1 MKRTEKATV
10 VADIRERLTRT
21 TVMYLTD
28 FSGLNVKSMT
38 VLREKLRENGAEFL
52 VGKNRLVKIAL
63 SDTEMPDLSESLI
76 GPTGVVFGYDDAV
89 SAAKI
94 LTDFAKENNDR
105 PTFKAGV
112 LDNALLSAAQ
122 IDRLAKLPTRD
133 VLLSELAGAMSAPMA
148 MLAQALE
155 AKLQETAG
163 LLDAYKAKK
172 QEAGE

>member
-1 MKRTEKATV
+1 MNRTDKETV
-10 VADIRERLTRT
+10 VAEIRERLDRT
-21 TVMYLTD
+21 AVMYLTD

-38 VLREKLRENGAEFL
+38 VLREKLRESGAEYL
-52 VGKNRLVKIAL
+52 VGKNRLVKLAL
-63 SDTEMPDLSESLI
+63 AETEMPDLSGALI

-89 SAAKI
+89 SAAKV
-94 LTDFAKENNDR
+94 LTDFAKDNNDR

-112 LDNALLSAAQ
+112 LDNNLLSAAQ
-122 IDRLAKLPTRD
+122 IDRLAKLPPRE

-172 QEAGE
+172 EAGE

>member
-38 VLREKLRENGAEFL
+38 VLREKLRENGAEYL

-63 SDTEMPDLSESLI
+63 ADTEMPDLSESLV

-89 SAAKI
+89 SAAKV

-105 PTFKAGV
+105 PAFKAGV
-112 LDNALLSAAQ
+112 LDNNLLSAAQ
-122 IDRLAKLPTRD
+122 IDALAKLPPRE
-133 VLLSELAGAMSAPMA
+133 VLLAELAGAMSAPMA

-155 AKLQETAG
+155 GKLQETAG

-172 QEAGE
+172 EAGE

>member
-10 VADIRERLTRT
+10 VADIRERLART

-38 VLREKLRENGAEFL
+38 VLREKLRENGAEYL

-63 SDTEMPDLSESLI
+63 ADTEMPDLSESLI

-89 SAAKI
+89 SAAKV

-105 PTFKAGV
+105 PVFKAGV
-112 LDNALLSAAQ
+112 LDNILLSAAQ
-122 IDRLAKLPTRD
+122 IDALAKLPPRE
-133 VLLSELAGAMSAPMA
+133 VLLSELAGALSAPMA
-148 MLAQALE
+148 MFAQALE
-155 AKLQETAG
+155 GKLQEAAG

-172 QEAGE
+172 EAGE

>member
-38 VLREKLRENGAEFL
+38 VLREKLRENGAEYL

-63 SDTEMPDLSESLI
+63 AETEMPDLSESLV
-76 GPTGVVFGYDDAV
+76 GPTGGVFGYDDAV
-89 SAAKI
+89 SAAKV

-105 PTFKAGV
+105 PAFKAGV
-112 LDNALLSAAQ
+112 LDNNLLSAAQ
-122 IDRLAKLPTRD
+122 IDALAKLPPRE
-133 VLLSELAGAMSAPMA
+133 VLLAELAGAMSAPMA

-155 AKLQETAG
+155 GKLQETAG

-172 QEAGE
+172 EAGE